1 VFDQNND
8 PLEPLNR
15 QTLEANLLL
24 DRILLKPVTKVYIGI
39 VPEEGR
45 DAVKRALDNMK
56 EPVVV
61 INNVLQG
68 EFRRAGT
75 AAGRFV
81 VNSTLGVGGFF
92 DVAARDFNLEKQN
105 GDFGQTLYVW
115 GFPEGPYLMIPL
127 LGPGNPRDLIGM
139 GVDAYMD
146 PFSYL
151 ATTDDVDTMQI
162 TRFVVDGID
171 QRARVIDVLDDLQKN
186 SLDFYAQL
194 RSLSQQRRAAE
205 LRHGDPATPGGN
217 FYDDPSKGSAPSS
230 SPSPAPASPDKG
242 AAPPPKV
249 SANPPKGMSFTLSA
263 TPLSSAQAAALGLR
277 LHFAA
282 GPRQIPS
289 AGLPAR

>member
-1 VFDQNND
+1 
-8 PLEPLNR
+8 
-15 QTLEANLLL
+15 
-24 DRILLKPVTKVYIGI
+24 
-39 VPEEGR
+39 
-45 DAVKRALDNMK
+45 M
-56 EPVVV
+56 
-61 INNVLQG
+61 
-68 EFRRAGT
+68 
-75 AAGRFV
+75 
-81 VNSTLGVGGFF
+81 VNSTLGLAGFF
-92 DVAARDFNLEKQN
+92 DVAAKDFDLEKQN

-205 LRHGDPATPGGN
+205 LRHGEAPAPGAN
-217 FYDDPSKGSAPSS
+217 FYDDPSKDTA
-230 SPSPAPASPDKG
+230 PAPQTAPDKP
-242 AAPPPKV
+242 AAPGTPSVPPAPKV
-249 SANPPKGMSFTLSA
+249 SSKPPPRGMSFTLSA

-277 LHFAA
+277 LHYAA
-282 GPRQIPS
+282 GPRQTPS
-289 AGLPAR
+289 ADSPAR